1 MDDKYIVAIDL
12 GTFKISLAVAL
23 QDGTDT
29 RLIYYKETPASGMKS
44 SRILTELRVVG
55 QLKQAIRDAEDIL
68 GIKITG
74 AVVGMPRFYIKTEE
88 NEARIDDR
96 DSDSYITTAEI
107 NELKSFAQDSY
118 PIAPE
123 NQSTD
128 AVYGAIAQSFSTD
141 EEFQLVEDDIVGMSG
156 RVLEGNFK
164 IFIGAKAALKRIDKV
179 MRSVELVPVK
189 KYFQP
194 QFTASAVL
202 YSSEIDNGV
211 ALIDF
216 GGGCTSVSVFYK
228 SILRHCASL
237 PLEPAYRTSCR
248 I

>member
-96 DSDSYITTAEI
+96 DSDSYITAAEI
-107 NELKSFAQDSY
+107 NELKSFAQE
-118 PIAPE
+118 I
-123 NQSTD
+123 
-128 AVYGAIAQSFSTD
+128 
-141 EEFQLVEDDIVGMSG
+141 G
-156 RVLEGNFK
+156 RAHV
-164 IFIGAKAALKRIDKV
+164 
-179 MRSVELVPVK
+179 
-189 KYFQP
+189 
-194 QFTASAVL
+194 
-202 YSSEIDNGV
+202 
-211 ALIDF
+211 
-216 GGGCTSVSVFYK
+216 
-228 SILRHCASL
+228 
-237 PLEPAYRTSCR
+237 
-248 I
+248 